1 MANDSLKY
9 AIAGLGE
16 LADLYT
22 KSKALDL
29 AQQQFLI
36 QREESAADRALKV
49 RQIDLTEAKMESNE
63 SLAQLQLFISE
74 RDRLYNE
81 QRVQEQVLQ
90 KRYNVSP
97 EYKTSAFE
105 DIQGMLTGSMDDN
118 IGVVN
123 NQIGSIQNNLTDLS
137 RQIGSLQAQE
147 QWFAAE
153 KSKYVGLN
161 KVLQEHEFP
170 SMIEAAKS
178 LDQFKGQDL
187 AGVRTAYAEEMP
199 SWRRTMLAEGMSTKL
214 KSEHDKY
221 ATVQYSALQ
230 KFTSDEKFDWNKQ
243 FGSEEMANAAKSAT
257 NVTDY
262 KAFLNRINS
271 PGNEALRNV
280 LETHGAFGPML
291 GNIEANAARVYE
303 LDAELMGETIPKGSV
318 RSNVLDDFTAIM
330 SITDPAT
337 NDKATLYEAYD
348 NFVKSR
354 GIFDQKR
361 LDQIFNVL
369 EEHTGKDEEED
380 FRTWMTN
387 PEALI
392 KPDPLSVIENISE
405 VSSLDQLVAEYE
417 TSKTEQKEI
426 KSAGQS
432 KKQWI
437 NTADTKFREM
447 YQKSPSELRN
457 ILDNIYSPIQD
468 PGVVYPGG
476 GMPVMKDKGVGVKK
490 ISKEQWQDLDNHV
503 ARTVSAM
510 LMQPDPDA
518 VDYLAY
524 FGGSLLSA
532 DMETSVLKG
541 GKSARNLLESYAEYK
556 AHVQDEFEF
565 SPEIKKLMEKH
576 SIPTPSPLTKLASI
590 AKDTSTT
597 RQSMPPAGSQEV
609 DIDSGFGD
617 FYNMDP
623 ALVDRALDKIV
634 YDPNTL
640 QIYSDEDLGVAQI
653 YNTPDWYDYWN
664 EQTGGQGFPLMQNEG
679 VVEAWTGSDLGWGR
693 DIFSEE

>member
-1 MANDSLKY
+1 MADDTLKY

-49 RQIDLTEAKMESNE
+49 RQIDLSEAKMESNE

-105 DIQGMLTGSMDDN
+105 DIQDMLTGSMDDN

-123 NQIGSIQNNLTDLS
+123 RQIGGIQNNLTDLS
-137 RQIGSLQAQE
+137 RQIGNLQAQE

-153 KSKYVGLN
+153 KSKYVGIN

-170 SMIEAAKS
+170 KMIEAAKS

-187 AGVRTAYAEEMP
+187 AGVRTAYAKEMQP
-199 SWRRTMLAEGMSTKL
+199 WRRTMLAEGMTTKL
-214 KSEHDKY
+214 KAESDKY
-221 ATVQYSALQ
+221 ATTQFSALQ
-230 KFTSDEKFDWNKQ
+230 VFTSSEGFNWNKQ
-243 FGSEEMANAAKSAT
+243 FGSEEMANAAKSAL
-257 NVTDY
+257 NVSDY
-262 KAFLNRINS
+262 KAFLNRLNY

-280 LETHGAFGPML
+280 FEKSLSFGPML

-303 LDAELMGETIPKGSV
+303 LDAELIGETPPEGSV
-318 RSNVLDDFTAIM
+318 RNNVLDDFTAIM
-330 SITDPAT
+330 SISDLAA
-337 NDKATLYEAYD
+337 NDKATLFEAYD

-354 GIFDQKR
+354 GITDPNS
-361 LDQIFNVL
+361 LDQMFNLVEEKYGEDL
-369 EEHTGKDEEED
+369 ESD
-380 FRTWMTN
+380 FSTWLVN
-387 PEALI
+387 PEALTPI
-392 KPDPLSVIENISE
+392 KPAMPGANISE
-405 VSSLDQLVAEYE
+405 LSSLDELVATHE
-417 TSKTEQKEI
+417 TTKAEKLQIKESKE
-426 KSAGQS
+426 S
-432 KKQWI
+432 KDEWT
-437 NTADTKFREM
+437 NTADSKFRRM
-447 YQKSPSELRN
+447 YYRSPLELKS
-457 ILDNIYSPIQD
+457 ILDKIYSPHQD
-468 PGVVYPGG
+468 PGVVYPDGR
-476 GMPVMKDKGVGVKK
+476 MPVMSDKGVGVKK
-490 ISKEQWQDLDNHV
+490 ISKAQWEDLDNHV

-510 LMQPDPDA
+510 LMQQEPDA

-524 FGGSLLSA
+524 ITGSLLSA
-532 DMETSVLKG
+532 DMQGSVLKG
-541 GKSARNLLESYAEYK
+541 EKPAMNLLESYAEYK
-556 AHVQDEFEF
+556 THMQDEFEF
-565 SPEIKKLMEKH
+565 SPEIKKLMEKYKVA
-576 SIPTPSPLTKLASI
+576 TPSPLRKLASTI
-590 AKDTSTT
+590 KDTSET
-597 RQSMPPAGSQEV
+597 RQLITPSDSQEV

-679 VVEAWTGSDLGWGR
+679 VVEAWTGSGLGWGR